1 MQELTRYQNEIL
13 KELIDESLSKAAKSL
28 EQMLKIRIREQ
39 LIDFGQGYLP
49 AIPELDLLGRFKV
62 HLVKVVFKG
71 EIRGAFYFIINGH
84 ELDLISRVALPK
96 YFSQSKPSEI
106 KQMAHGFMAEIENM
120 IAAQTLAEMGDY
132 LGVQVL
138 GEVPEVN
145 MSIPGEEINNYLR
158 NQNLENN
165 TAYHVVSVLG
175 SVAGNFSPYFLWMID
190 KEFIEKLR
198 LNVVS

>member
-1 MQELTRYQNEIL
+1 MYELTNFQLEIL

-39 LIDFGQGYLP
+39 LLDFGTGSLTK
-49 AIPELDLLGRFKV
+49 IPELDLLGRFKV

-71 EIRGAFYFIINGH
+71 DIEGAFYFIINGH
-84 ELDLISRVALPK
+84 ELDLISRVSIPLH
-96 YFSQSKPSEI
+96 FNQSKASEV

-120 IAAQTLAEMGDY
+120 IAAQTLQQIAEF

-145 MSIPGEEINNYLR
+145 MSIPGEKINAYLR
-158 NQNLENN
+158 EENFAN
-165 TAYHVVSVLG
+165 KTSFFVKSTLG
-175 SVAGNFSPYFLWMID
+175 SVAGNFSPYFLWMLD
-190 KEFIEKLR
+190 KKFLDKLR
-198 LNVVS
+198 LNIVT